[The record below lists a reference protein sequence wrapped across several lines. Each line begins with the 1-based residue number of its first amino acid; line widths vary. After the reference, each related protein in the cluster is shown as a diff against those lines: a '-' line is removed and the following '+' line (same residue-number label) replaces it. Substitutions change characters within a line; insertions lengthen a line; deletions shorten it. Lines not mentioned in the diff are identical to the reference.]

1 MSVIDALQGH
11 TYSVEKW
18 KKVGGNGH
26 YSRNSCQK
34 SDTGPARAA
43 VFRGATK
50 VTLDAKGR
58 MAIPTR
64 YRERLAARCDG
75 QIVVT
80 VDKDHCLL
88 VYPLPEWEI
97 IESKLVNLP
106 SLNKQARL
114 LQRLLIGYATECEID
129 SQGRV
134 LLPAMLREFAGLNK
148 KAVLI
153 GQGKK
158 FEIWDEDAWN
168 ESQGEWVESVKNGDD
183 DLPAA
188 LEDLSL

>member
-1 MSVIDALQGH
+1 MWVF
-11 TYSVEKW
+11 VEK
-18 KKVGGNGH
+18 
-26 YSRNSCQK
+26 SQRMS
-34 SDTGPARAA
+34 
-43 VFRGATK
+43 FRGINNL
-50 VTLDAKGR
+50 TLDAKGR
-58 MAIPTR
+58 MAVPSR
-64 YRERLAARCDG
+64 YRERLLEICGGR
-75 QIVVT
+75 IIIT
-80 VDKDHCLL
+80 VDRDHCLL

-97 IESKLVNLP
+97 IENKLVSLP

-134 LLPAMLREFAGLNK
+134 LLPAMLREFARLDK
-148 KAVLI
+148 KTVLI